1 MLSHKIKYDLQPAWR
16 ALLEAYGGV
25 PGFAQAAGVDL
36 ETVRL
41 WRKSDIVKPRVRTLV
56 DALSAAKGVHSPFG
70 PGALL
75 PPGPVASPPASASSA
90 PTAAPAV
97 ASHTSPRENAEET
110 LRMLRQRLAEC
121 DPDDV
126 PKVSNA
132 IAVSSRLLA
141 TLTGQTDITPAKL
154 LKSNAM
160 RVVVAEMMR
169 ALGPYPE
176 AAKALLEAMKRFD
189 EFGGGY
195 GQ

>member
-1 MLSHKIKYDLQPAWR
+1 LLSHKIKYDLQPAWR

-41 WRKSDIVKPRVRTLV
+41 WRKSDIVKPRVRTLI

-75 PPGPVASPPASASSA
+75 PPGPVASPPSAS
-90 PTAAPAV
+90 PPAPAPV

-141 TLTGQTDITPAKL
+141 TLTGQTDITPAKII
-154 LKSNAM
+154 KSQSFRAM
-160 RVVVAEMMR
+160 LTVITDACR
-169 ALGPYPE
+169 PYPDASKAIL
-176 AAKALLEAMKRFD
+176 AALRKYD
-189 EFGGGY
+189 ELGIP
-195 GQ
+195 